1 MEKICIYRNNAEISR
16 QVAWYKTVADR
27 LQKVADALAE
37 IEIEPTLVKIQSL
50 YEGGDLAVL
59 VNESCKAQGIA
70 NVPKRIQS
78 MVRQD
83 TEKDVVRIKAMA
95 ASLIGNESHL
105 IKWEFYQVNLGK
117 VHIAPNFVQVIED
130 ENSIF
135 IDTDSR
141 MAVYEKWLAMEKAIN
156 DFNLAVKEAPKNNS
170 VYDRVAVVNPN
181 MANLYD
187 ANNLM
192 GISIHDRYSLAL
204 LNPDGTPTLKA
215 SNFEY
220 IK

>member
-1 MEKICIYRNNAEISR
+1 
-16 QVAWYKTVADR
+16 
-27 LQKVADALAE
+27 
-37 IEIEPTLVKIQSL
+37 
-50 YEGGDLAVL
+50 
-59 VNESCKAQGIA
+59 
-70 NVPKRIQS
+70 

-95 ASLIGNESHL
+95 SSLIDNENHL

-156 DFNLAVKEAPKNNS
+156 DFNQAVKEAPKNNS

>member
-1 MEKICIYRNNAEISR
+1 
-16 QVAWYKTVADR
+16 
-27 LQKVADALAE
+27 
-37 IEIEPTLVKIQSL
+37 
-50 YEGGDLAVL
+50 
-59 VNESCKAQGIA
+59 
-70 NVPKRIQS
+70 
-78 MVRQD
+78 
-83 TEKDVVRIKAMA
+83 
-95 ASLIGNESHL
+95 
-105 IKWEFYQVNLGK
+105 
-117 VHIAPNFVQVIED
+117 
-130 ENSIF
+130 
-135 IDTDSR
+135 
-141 MAVYEKWLAMEKAIN
+141 MEKAIN